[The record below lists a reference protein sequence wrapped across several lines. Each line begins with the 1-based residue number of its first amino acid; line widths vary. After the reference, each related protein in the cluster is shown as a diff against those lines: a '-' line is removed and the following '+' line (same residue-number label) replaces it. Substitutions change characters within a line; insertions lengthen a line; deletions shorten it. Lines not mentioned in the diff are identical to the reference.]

1 MSIAILNYATSDV
14 MMITHVP
21 DDWEEEQISEY
32 LYTENGLN
40 LRESDIF
47 YMVGDSIG
55 LTIKNYK
62 SNE

>member
-14 MMITHVP
+14 TFVTHVP

-32 LYTENGLN
+32 LYTEKGLN
-40 LRESDIF
+40 LRESDTF
-47 YMVGDSIG
+47 YMVGDSIS

>member
-1 MSIAILNYATSDV
+1 
-14 MMITHVP
+14 MITHVP

>member
-14 MMITHVP
+14 TMITHVP